1 MKWKNKGH
9 EFERFRNVFTWHK
22 KIYIYGAG
30 ELGEDLYNRLKFVD
44 CVEGFI
50 DNRKETCMGRR
61 AVPITEFLEMGSRDY
76 IVIIA
81 AGFQNMNL
89 FKHQLLVN
97 GFEEGKNLFL
107 YPEFINFYMPIY
119 FMYAWDRLYVKVISF
134 LCTTKC
140 NLNCISCLN
149 FTSYNQKKKHYDIGQ
164 LKKDVDSFFSAI
176 DYIDLFHVCGGE
188 PFLYPHL
195 AELLEY
201 ISQNYSHQIHTLA
214 TTTNATILP
223 DDRLCRVMAEN
234 KISLYLDDYREN
246 VPLVREKYEGIK
258 TKLEQYKIKVI
269 DNYVDQWLNLLAEK
283 DSEQKSSE
291 KLALHFSACNVLF
304 NSLHNEKIYLC
315 NYSDYAVEAGI
326 VQEHENDSYSLTG
339 FSDERRMELLEYM
352 LGYSDRGYCEL
363 CKKCKGFLTIN
374 TDYCEVAQQERKV

>member
-119 FMYAWDRLYVKVISF
+119 I
-134 LCTTKC
+134 LCM
-140 NLNCISCLN
+140 
-149 FTSYNQKKKHYDIGQ
+149 HG
-164 LKKDVDSFFSAI
+164 
-176 DYIDLFHVCGGE
+176 
-188 PFLYPHL
+188 
-195 AELLEY
+195 
-201 ISQNYSHQIHTLA
+201 
-214 TTTNATILP
+214 
-223 DDRLCRVMAEN
+223 
-234 KISLYLDDYREN
+234 
-246 VPLVREKYEGIK
+246 
-258 TKLEQYKIKVI
+258 
-269 DNYVDQWLNLLAEK
+269 
-283 DSEQKSSE
+283 
-291 KLALHFSACNVLF
+291 
-304 NSLHNEKIYLC
+304 
-315 NYSDYAVEAGI
+315 
-326 VQEHENDSYSLTG
+326 TG
-339 FSDERRMELLEYM
+339 
-352 LGYSDRGYCEL
+352 C
-363 CKKCKGFLTIN
+363 T
-374 TDYCEVAQQERKV
+374 